1 MLSPLDPAQPY
12 YGYRPATTAA
22 PAVSIITAYDN
33 AGALFLETVRSVL
46 RQSLQQ
52 WEWLVVN
59 DGSDTPAALRALT
72 PLRSAD
78 DRIRVIDQPHRG
90 TPAAWNV
97 GIAASRA
104 PLLFF
109 LDADALLVPT
119 ALEQLAWTLASRHQS
134 AFAGGW
140 RVVCGRERVTQA
152 HGFDTRH
159 AFLHENTASAQSM
172 IRRAVF
178 EQVGG
183 FDESRTPAAAS
194 YEFWLRCA
202 AHGLWGHDIPEY
214 LIWLRDQPPANEHMQ
229 RALHH
234 ELRARYPQLY
244 RAGLPRLARGG
255 GILDAHALIQ
265 TELPF
270 QNMLRPIGKRR
281 VLLLLPW
288 IKVGGAD
295 RFALDLVAGLTARG
309 DRVSVCLLRDMA
321 HTWVDELRRAGSDV
335 FNLLAFLDPA
345 DYPRFLH
352 YLIGARQIT
361 TVLMSNSLLAYQM
374 LPYLRAHCP
383 QVAFVDYLH
392 AEEPWRNGGF
402 PRASVDHDGLLDLH
416 IVSSQHL
423 RRWMIAAGAAPAP
436 IEVCTINVDAERWQP
451 NPALRASVR
460 AELGIADD
468 LPLLLF
474 VGRLAPEKRPQLLAE
489 VLRRLH
495 ESGAA
500 FLALIVGD
508 GEDRAWLRYVVY
520 RHGLGEHVRLLGSV
534 PSPRVHA
541 LMAASDLLLLPSDRE
556 GIALTL
562 YEALA
567 TGVVPVAAD
576 VGGQRELVTPECG
589 VLIAHGP
596 DEAARYVAQIRR
608 LIADPALRACMAQAG
623 RARILAHFSA
633 GQMLDRMQALLDQAV
648 ARAHTTP
655 HPPISRDVGRAT
667 AALAIEHY
675 QLEARLRAL
684 PPARPILALRQSYG
698 WKLLGRLRAL
708 HTPLDRL
715 RRGLYAL
722 RRELALMRRIARRE
736 Q

>member
-1 MLSPLDPAQPY
+1 MLPPLDPAQPS
-12 YGYRPATTAA
+12 YGYRPATTGDPAA

-59 DGSDTPAALRALT
+59 DGSDEPAALRALI

-78 DRIRVIDQPHRG
+78 GRIRVLDQPRRG
-90 TPAAWNV
+90 TPTAWNV
-97 GIAASRA
+97 GVAASRA

-109 LDADALLVPT
+109 LAADALLAPT
-119 ALEQLAWTLASRHQS
+119 ALEQLAWTLASHRQS

-140 RVVCGRERVTQA
+140 RIVCGRACVTQA
-152 HGFDTRH
+152 QGFDTRH

-183 FDESRTPAAAS
+183 FDESRAPELAS

-202 AHGLWGHDIPEY
+202 AQGLWGHDIAEY
-214 LIWLRDQPPANEHMQ
+214 LIWLRDQPPRAQPNQ
-229 RALHH
+229 RALRH
-234 ELRARYPQLY
+234 ELRERYPQLY

-270 QNMLRPIGKRR
+270 QNLLRPIGKRR

-288 IKVGGAD
+288 IQVGGAD

-309 DRVSVCLLRDMA
+309 DRVSVCLVRDMQ
-321 HTWVDELRRAGSDV
+321 HTWLDELRRVGCDV

-352 YLIGARQIT
+352 YLIDARQIT
-361 TVLMSNSLLAYQM
+361 TVLMSNSLLAYQL

-383 QVAFVDYLH
+383 HVAFVDYLH

-423 RRWMIAAGAAPAP
+423 RRWMIAEGAAPEA

-451 NPALRASVR
+451 APALRASVR

-474 VGRLAPEKRPQLLAE
+474 VGRLAPEKRPQFLAE
-489 VLRRLH
+489 VLRLLH
-495 ESGAA
+495 RSGTP
-500 FLALIVGD
+500 FRCLLVGD
-508 GEDRAWLRYVVY
+508 GEDRAWLRYLIY
-520 RHGLGEHVRLLGSV
+520 RDGLGKQVRLLGSL
-534 PSPRVHA
+534 PPPRVHA

-567 TGVVPVAAD
+567 TGAVPVAAD

-596 DEAARYVAQIRR
+596 DEAARYVAAIQR
-608 LIADPALRACMAQAG
+608 LIADPTLRSRMAQAG
-623 RARILAHFSA
+623 RQRILAHFTA
-633 GQMLDRMQALLDQAV
+633 AQMLDRMQALLDQAV
-648 ARAHTTP
+648 ARVHTTP
-655 HPPISRDVGRAT
+655 HPPISRDVGRAM

-675 QLEARLRAL
+675 QLEAHLRAL
-684 PPARPILALRQSYG
+684 PAARPILALRQSYG
-698 WKLLGRLRAL
+698 WKLLGRLRGQRAR
-708 HTPLDRL
+708 LDRL
-715 RRGLYAL
+715 RRGVYAL
-722 RRELALMRRIARRE
+722 RRALFPRRK
-736 Q
+736 